1 MKQNLCK
8 VHTSN
13 SSIHLE
19 KQETCTLALHNSIH
33 VYHNHAPDMN
43 LFWENHKLAGACGVP
58 QCKKGYQ

>member
-1 MKQNLCK
+1 MRQDLCK

-13 SSIHLE
+13 SSILLE

-43 LFWENHKLAGACGVP
+43 LLWENHKLGGASGIT

>member
-1 MKQNLCK
+1 MRQDLCK

-13 SSIHLE
+13 SSILLE

-43 LFWENHKLAGACGVP
+43 MLWENHKLVGASGIT